1 MASSILY
8 KFRSATT
15 FEALPLP
22 GTAARLFDVKKA
34 VVKAKRLDVGG
45 MDFELEVHDA
55 TTNQQYV
62 DESMLLPRGTRLIV
76 RRVGA
81 ARGQGFVTRM
91 QRAESGMMTTNQSSK
106 TAVPTG
112 FYTIESHGDDEEEF
126 VSTNKR
132 DDEKELAALMAATN
146 STQNPI
152 SSTRPARSSANAP
165 RPAGSGPPPLAQG
178 RPRDNFNPRQH
189 AFRPNADPELRA
201 QEQQAMPKKRATGI
215 PRTFLNLSAP
225 PVTDGLNAEGETEN
239 VPRLQPNALGFEEL
253 VNRGGGQSEN
263 ASGTKKDLDYALKLT
278 ATTIPE
284 HLQCGLCQSVVK
296 NAMLLPWDL
305 EGRTTCETC
314 IRDGLTQSGFRCPLT
329 GNEGVSPDDLLPN
342 MPLRKA
348 ADVFI
353 QGVME
358 KMEEINQQQVD
369 EPDQDNEAALS
380 SKEFDGDSGE
390 KGVIVSK
397 KTRLSFKRSDNDDPF
412 GDANDDF
419 GGDVFDVGTDKQDEP
434 DADVVDDTDE
444 RPLEK
449 VDDSNTEESKAQ
461 PLVDTNAPLVQ
472 REEEQ
477 TSTEQVKDEPSV
489 NEAEKDRREARKQRA
504 LPTGYMMG
512 PAGGA
517 TAAPA
522 AHESDRSDGGYR
534 NRGRGGGR
542 GWERGGFR
550 GNRGRGGRG
559 GRFVGGGRGR
569 FDDYDT
575 GGRSFQSKG
584 YNDDDRYEAGYD
596 DDHRGTKRAR
606 TFSGEGGEDQQR
618 HSRDFRNSDDWDGGG
633 GRVHQNPPA
642 GRFDD
647 RRGPPRFRGR
657 GRGYRGRGGYGRG
670 RY

>member
-55 TTNQQYV
+55 TTDQQYV

-91 QRAESGMMTTNQSSK
+91 QRAESGLMKNAPSRAS
-106 TAVPTG
+106 APNG
-112 FYTIESHGDDEEEF
+112 FYTIDSQGDEDEF
-126 VSTNKR
+126 VPTNNR
-132 DDEKELAALMAATN
+132 DDEKELAALIAITN
-146 STQNPI
+146 TTQNPPA
-152 SSTRPARSSANAP
+152 STRSLRGVTSTSAT
-165 RPAGSGPPPLAQG
+165 RPPGSVPPPQTQG
-178 RPRDNFNPRQH
+178 RPNNNFNHRPNN
-189 AFRPNADPELRA
+189 RPNADPELRA
-201 QEQQAMPKKRATGI
+201 QDQQAMPKKRATGI
-215 PRTFLNLSAP
+215 PRTFLNLSTP
-225 PVTDGLNAEGETEN
+225 PVTDGLNADGDNEN

-263 ASGTKKDLDYALKLT
+263 TAGTKKDLDYALKLT

-284 HLQCGLCQSVVK
+284 HLQCGICNGVVK
-296 NAMLLPWDL
+296 NAMLLPWDM
-305 EGRTTCETC
+305 EGRTACETC
-314 IRDGLTQSGFRCPLT
+314 IRDGLTKSGFRCPLT

-353 QGVME
+353 QGVLE
-358 KMEEINQQQVD
+358 KMEEINQQQIH

-397 KTRLSFKRSDNDDPF
+397 KTRSTYKRVDNDDPF
-412 GDANDDF
+412 GGGDDDF
-419 GGDVFDVGTDKQDEP
+419 GGDVFEVEADNPDENDGDTANEVEQQP
-434 DADVVDDTDE
+434 KEEADIGKASEKNIEPPIETKRDVVPAQEEKIITD
-444 RPLEK
+444 
-449 VDDSNTEESKAQ
+449 
-461 PLVDTNAPLVQ
+461 
-472 REEEQ
+472 
-477 TSTEQVKDEPSV
+477 QVKDEASSSEV
-489 NEAEKDRREARKQRA
+489 EKDRREARKHRS
-504 LPTGYMMG
+504 LPTGYVMG

-517 TAAPA
+517 TGPPI
-522 AHESDRSDGGYR
+522 HNETERPEGGYR
-534 NRGRGGGR
+534 GRGRGRSGGR
-542 GWERGGFR
+542 WDRGGYR
-550 GNRGRGGRG
+550 GRGRGGRG
-559 GRFVGGGRGR
+559 RYYGMGRGR
-569 FDDYDT
+569 FEDFDA
-575 GGRSFQSKG
+575 GNRSYHNQS
-584 YNDDDRYEAGYD
+584 YNGEERYEGGYD
-596 DDHRGTKRAR
+596 DSHRPAKRSR
-606 TFSGEGGEDQQR
+606 TFSGEGDDLKR
-618 HSRDFRNSDDWDGGG
+618 HNRDFRNVEEWDGM
-633 GRVHQNPPA
+633 RVHHSGPP

-657 GRGYRGRGGYGRG
+657 GRGYRGRGGYSRG